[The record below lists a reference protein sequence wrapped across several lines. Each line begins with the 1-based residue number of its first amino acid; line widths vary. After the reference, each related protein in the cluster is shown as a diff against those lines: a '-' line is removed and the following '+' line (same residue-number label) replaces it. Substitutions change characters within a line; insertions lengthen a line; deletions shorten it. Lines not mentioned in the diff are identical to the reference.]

1 MVAKPRTI
9 QKMASNISDRH
20 LRRKMS
26 QLISLREPVVQ
37 LNFRVVLRGRGS
49 LRENRRGQAV
59 SLAIWRQTTTTTF
72 ARPGPDEP

>member
-26 QLISLREPVVQ
+26 QLISLRELVAQAELSSGASRSRFPE
-37 LNFRVVLRGRGS
+37 GA
-49 LRENRRGQAV
+49 RRCRAV
-59 SLAIWRQTTTTTF
+59 SLAIWRQATTTF